1 MPLARGVVVG
11 VHGSSPGLLGDSRA
25 ADSVRGPFEPIHTQR
40 LPTGRFRRGP
50 YVVKPSQ
57 RLDYQRLASALVERG
72 VCDQKQVQEAMHIA
86 EQGHGSLP
94 EVLVNSST
102 VSDWEL
108 SRLVAEI
115 YALPFLTVDLVDPD
129 PLARKGLDLQF
140 LAQHGLVPLMRCNSV
155 LTVSMPGM
163 VSADVL
169 GEMAA
174 MTDLTIL
181 PVVGSVQTNRR
192 WIEKVLTGE
201 MKAALGE
208 SVEESNAGS
217 NWDNLFDAAD
227 ASIQSPG
234 AEATSGTLDPDSI
247 PAPLAKPAHAGEGRH
262 AGAAEVLKGAVPL
275 PPPPV
280 F

>member
-1 MPLARGVVVG
+1 MTR
-11 VHGSSPGLLGDSRA
+11 
-25 ADSVRGPFEPIHTQR
+25 RGPF
-40 LPTGRFRRGP
+40 
-50 YVVKPSQ
+50 VVKLSQ

-72 VCDQKQVQEAMHIA
+72 LCDHKQVQEAVHIA

-115 YALPFLTVDLVDPD
+115 YGLPFLTVDQVDPD
-129 PLARKGLDLQF
+129 PAARKGLDLQF
-140 LAQHGLVPLMRCNSV
+140 LADHGLVPLMRCNSV

-201 MKAALGE
+201 MKAALGDA
-208 SVEESNAGS
+208 VEANHAGS
-217 NWDNLFDAAD
+217 SWNNLFDAAD
-227 ASIQSPG
+227 ASIHSTGPEEG
-234 AEATSGTLDPDSI
+234 AFDPDAI
-247 PAPLAKPAHAGEGRH
+247 PAPLGKQPQAADGRQT
-262 AGAAEVLKGAVPL
+262 GAAEVLNGGVAL

>member
-1 MPLARGVVVG
+1 MPIPPR
-11 VHGSSPGLLGDSRA
+11 
-25 ADSVRGPFEPIHTQR
+25 R

-50 YVVKPSQ
+50 FVVKPSQ
-57 RLDYQRLASALVERG
+57 RLDYQRLASALLERG
-72 VCDQKQVQEAMHIA
+72 VCDQKQVQEAVHIA

-115 YALPFLTVDLVDPD
+115 YGLPFLTVDQVDPD
-129 PLARKGLDLQF
+129 PAARKGLDLQF
-140 LAQHGLVPLMRCNSV
+140 LADHGLVPLMRCNSV

-192 WIEKVLTGE
+192 RIERVLTSE
-201 MKAALGE
+201 MKAALGGA
-208 SVEESNAGS
+208 VEEPHAGS
-217 NWDNLFDAAD
+217 SWNNLFDAAD
-227 ASIQSPG
+227 ASIHMPAEHAAAADEG
-234 AEATSGTLDPDSI
+234 EATFDPDSI
-247 PAPLAKPAHAGEGRH
+247 PAPLAKPAHAGEARR
-262 AGAAEVLKGAVPL
+262 AGVAEVLDGGVSL

>member
-1 MPLARGVVVG
+1 
-11 VHGSSPGLLGDSRA
+11 
-25 ADSVRGPFEPIHTQR
+25 
-40 LPTGRFRRGP
+40 
-50 YVVKPSQ
+50 VKPSQ

-108 SRLVAEI
+108 SRIVAEI
-115 YALPFLTVDLVDPD
+115 YGLPFLTVDQVDPD
-129 PLARKGLDLQF
+129 PAARKGLDLQF
-140 LAQHGLVPLMRCNSV
+140 LADHGLVPLMRCNSV
-155 LTVSMPGM
+155 LTISMPGM

-181 PVVGSVQTNRR
+181 PIVGSVQTNRR

-208 SVEESNAGS
+208 AVEGASAS
-217 NWDNLFDAAD
+217 SSWDDLFDEAD
-227 ASIQSPG
+227 AAVHSAGDDEG
-234 AEATSGTLDPDSI
+234 AHAFDPDSI
-247 PAPLAKPAHAGEGRH
+247 PAPLAKPAPVADGRQPGIAETLNAG
-262 AGAAEVLKGAVPL
+262 VSL
-275 PPPPV
+275 PPPPR